1 MTLAELKTLMSSLTG
16 IPSVYGYFPKEQN
29 PPYIAYQAETS
40 QTIAA
45 DGLVVV
51 QIANVVLTLVTQHR
65 DTAKETQISDL
76 LTANGVDFGMPDF
89 EFDETEKIHR
99 TTYYFQTID

>member
-1 MTLAELKTLMSSLTG
+1 MTLAELKTIMSSLS

-29 PPYIAYQAETS
+29 PPYIAYQADTS

-51 QIANVVLTLVTQHR
+51 QIANVALTLVTQHR
-65 DTAKETQISDL
+65 DTAKEAQITDL
-76 LTANGVDFGMPDF
+76 LTENGVDFGEPDF
-89 EFDETEKIHR
+89 EFDEDEKIHR